1 MPVIEHHGKD
11 SSKAPAIPENPQPP
25 PAGTETDEALVH
37 MREKLEKC
45 TSAGSDEF
53 IFTPTNYSDFET
65 EQLQSTSPFQNDKD
79 KLLHDSVVERNNQLQ
94 IDQDRNNHSE
104 NLSKIDGSTLGG
116 DSATSPLS
124 TRRYNPSGPGLRISK
139 IQSTG
144 LDHLD
149 RLVTPQSRS
158 KTSTVPR
165 FSNSYLKPNAK
176 FVGEQ
181 LSDLSRYYIEV
192 QFKTVDM
199 ENSLVTGFLEIT
211 GLTPAP
217 TNITTYFKGEI
228 INNPL
233 NKYEW
238 KSPLNAT
245 TDDSIQKYSF
255 ATENSQWESSIKNDF
270 DHWEIL
276 TQMRDSPDCQIRN
289 KLNQIQSQH
298 HRGKGSSGNED
309 QFIYMRWKEEFLVP
323 DSRVEKI
330 MGASY
335 DGFYFIV
342 LNIGDGING
351 NGSGRSTDGSNTA
364 SGLSDRA
371 VPSSNFAHPLHYSYH
386 QHHHESKGGESKHGL
401 GSPGS
406 ISGLYYHKSFEMFQS
421 LSLGFVN
428 DHGTRSNFEFC

>member
-1 MPVIEHHGKD
+1 MPVTEYHGED
-11 SSKAPAIPENPQPP
+11 APKAPLIHSTENPEPP
-25 PAGTETDEALVH
+25 PSVPESISTAVH
-37 MREKLEKC
+37 MKEKLEKC
-45 TSAGSDEF
+45 TSSGSDEF

-65 EQLQSTSPFQNDKD
+65 EQSQSTSPFQNDKD
-79 KLLHDSVVERNNQLQ
+79 KLFNTIVEHQQQQKNKQELEDKEKQ
-94 IDQDRNNHSE
+94 E
-104 NLSKIDGSTLGG
+104 NLEDHDPAMSDSKSSLNPPWLRGSG
-116 DSATSPLS
+116 S
-124 TRRYNPSGPGLRISK
+124 SGPGLRINKIPSK
-139 IQSTG
+139 G
-144 LDHLD
+144 LNHLD
-149 RLVTPQSRS
+149 KHIPPDSWRR
-158 KTSTVPR
+158 TSTIPR

-181 LSDLSRYYIEV
+181 LSDSSRYYIEV

-199 ENSLVTGFLEIT
+199 VNSLVTGFLEIT

-233 NKYEW
+233 NKYDW
-238 KSPLNAT
+238 KSPENSL
-245 TDDSIQKYSF
+245 TDDTIQKFSF
-255 ATENSQWESSIKNDF
+255 ATENRQWESSIKNDF

-276 TQMRDSPDCQIRN
+276 TQMRDSADCQIRN

-298 HRGKGSSGNED
+298 HRVTGNSSNSD

-330 MGASY
+330 FGASY

-342 LNIGDGING
+342 LNIGDGISG
-351 NGSGRSTDGSNTA
+351 NGGGSFSTGASN
-364 SGLSDRA
+364 SK
-371 VPSSNFAHPLHYSYH
+371 PSPGPANSSH
-386 QHHHESKGGESKHGL
+386 QYHHESKGGDSKNSL
-401 GSPGS
+401 GAPGS

>member
-1 MPVIEHHGKD
+1 MPVTEYHGED
-11 SSKAPAIPENPQPP
+11 APKAPLIHSTENPEPP
-25 PAGTETDEALVH
+25 PSVSESSPAAVH
-37 MREKLEKC
+37 MKEKLEKC
-45 TSAGSDEF
+45 TSSGSDEF

-79 KLLHDSVVERNNQLQ
+79 KLFSTTVEHQQQQKTKQELEDYEKQ
-94 IDQDRNNHSE
+94 KKEDPA
-104 NLSKIDGSTLGG
+104 LS
-116 DSATSPLS
+116 DSASSL
-124 TRRYNPSGPGLRISK
+124 NPSWLRGTGSSGPGLRISK
-139 IQSTG
+139 IPSSG
-144 LDHLD
+144 LNHLD
-149 RLVTPQSRS
+149 KHIAPGSRR
-158 KTSTVPR
+158 KTSTIPR

-199 ENSLVTGFLEIT
+199 VNSLVTGFLEIT

-233 NKYEW
+233 NKYDW
-238 KSPLNAT
+238 KSPENAL
-245 TDDSIQKYSF
+245 TDDTIQKYSF
-255 ATENSQWESSIKNDF
+255 ATENRQWESSIKNDF

-276 TQMRDSPDCQIRN
+276 TQMRDSADCQIRN

-298 HRGKGSSGNED
+298 HRVTGNSSNSD

-330 MGASY
+330 FGASY

-342 LNIGDGING
+342 LNIGDGISG
-351 NGSGRSTDGSNTA
+351 NGGGSFSTGASNIKSSPGSTNV
-364 SGLSDRA
+364 LR
-371 VPSSNFAHPLHYSYH
+371 H
-386 QHHHESKGGESKHGL
+386 QGKGDSKNSL
-401 GSPGS
+401 GAPGS